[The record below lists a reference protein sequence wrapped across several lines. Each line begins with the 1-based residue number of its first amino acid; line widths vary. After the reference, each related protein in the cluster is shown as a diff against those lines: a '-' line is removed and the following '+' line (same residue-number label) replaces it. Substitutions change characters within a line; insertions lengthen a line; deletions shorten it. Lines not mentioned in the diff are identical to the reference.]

1 MTAGAAGTQGTAR
14 DPVRGKENP
23 LATIAAQADSR
34 TPGAPR
40 PRPRSGLDG
49 ARLGARTWVLLA
61 AGTAG
66 GLVFTG
72 AYLAEG
78 ATRPGYAALAEPIS
92 ALSLGPGGWV
102 QRLSFI
108 VFGAAMTASATGWR
122 TVLRGGPGRAAYP
135 LLRLI
140 AGLGLMLDGLFSQ
153 DPAPGYPPGARAVAA
168 TVHGQVH
175 NVGAM
180 VTITALAVSCFV
192 LARRFA
198 AEPAWRSWTAY
209 AAATGVA
216 TIVFIAAF
224 GATGGHGGLGGL
236 FERLA
241 GGVNA
246 ILVLAVLS
254 RMAVRAARQRRSR
267 LTEPAVL

>member
-1 MTAGAAGTQGTAR
+1 MASTS
-14 DPVRGKENP
+14 
-23 LATIAAQADSR
+23 AQAGSR
-34 TPGAPR
+34 IPGAPR
-40 PRPRSGLDG
+40 PRPLSGLAG
-49 ARLGARTWVLLA
+49 VPLAAWTWVLLA

-66 GLVFTG
+66 GLMFTIV
-72 AYLAEG
+72 YLAEG
-78 ATRPGYAALAEPIS
+78 ATRPGYAALGEPIS

-108 VFGAAMTASATGWR
+108 VFGAAMIASAGGWR

-135 LLRLI
+135 LLRVI
-140 AGLGLMLDGLFSQ
+140 AGLGLILDGLFSQ

-180 VTITALAVSCFV
+180 VTITALAMSCFV
-192 LARRFA
+192 LARRLA
-198 AEPAWRSWTAY
+198 AEPAWRAWAGY

-241 GGVNA
+241 GGVNTLLA
-246 ILVLAVLS
+246 VAVLS
-254 RMAVRAARQRRSR
+254 GLAVKAARARHGTPRTPPDRVHDRSHQS
-267 LTEPAVL
+267 